1 MPITRRRL
9 MSVTSTAAVMA
20 GLGVPALG
28 GAAPTTL
35 RVAAFVPE
43 KSFGVSRVIKPWMAA
58 VEKDVGAEIKLQGFW
73 GGTLGKD
80 PFKQFELV
88 KNGVADVAWVLP
100 GYTPGQFPQMQVFE
114 LPALFEN
121 AVEAGVVGWRL
132 YEKGLLKGFDGVRA
146 LTIFATEPMALW
158 MREPIASLEDL
169 RGKKIRSPG
178 AVHAR
183 WLEAFGA
190 SAETMDSPEMNEMLN
205 RKTLDGAIQGSTGM
219 KTYKSL
225 GLVKQDYRVA
235 MGVIPFLLLVNEKR
249 WNSLP
254 EGVRAAMLKHGGEA
268 SAVAGGKAYEEAGA
282 GILKELRGEGR
293 VTITEPTA
301 TQLQSWTPRNESVQQ
316 WWSDK
321 SPDGAS
327 LMTEVRAQLKAVRG
341 R

>member
-9 MSVTSTAAVMA
+9 MSATSAAATLA
-20 GLGVPALG
+20 GLGVPRLG
-28 GAAPTTL
+28 LAAPTTL

-58 VEKDVGAEIKLQGFW
+58 VEKDIGSELRLQGFW

-88 KNGVADVAWVLP
+88 RNGVADVAWVLP
-100 GYTPGQFPQMQVFE
+100 GYTPGQFPEMQVFE

-121 AVEAGVVGWRL
+121 AIEAGVVGWRL

-146 LTIFATEPMALW
+146 ITIFATEPMGLW
-158 MREPIASLEDL
+158 MREPIASLDDL

-249 WNSLP
+249 WNSLS
-254 EGVRAAMLKHGGEA
+254 ESARKAMIQHGGES

-282 GILKELRGEGR
+282 GIVKELRTEGR
-293 VTITEPTA
+293 MTITEPTPA
-301 TQLQSWTPRNESVQQ
+301 QLQAWAPRNEAVQQ

-321 SPDGAS
+321 SPGGSAI
-327 LMTEVRAQLKAVRG
+327 MAEVRAQLKAVRG

>member
-1 MPITRRRL
+1 MSITRRRL
-9 MSVTSTAAVMA
+9 ISATSAAATLA
-20 GLGVPALG
+20 GLGAPALG
-28 GAAPTTL
+28 LAAPTTL

-58 VEKDVGAEIKLQGFW
+58 VEKDVGSEVKLQGFW
-73 GGTLGKD
+73 GGSLGKD

-100 GYTPGQFPQMQVFE
+100 GYTPGQFPEMQVFE

-146 LTIFATEPMALW
+146 ITIFATEPMGLW
-158 MREPIASLEDL
+158 MREPIASLDDL

-249 WNSLP
+249 WNSLS
-254 EGVRAAMLKHGGEA
+254 EGARKAMIQRGGEA

-282 GILKELRGEGR
+282 DIVKELRAEGR
-293 VTITEPTA
+293 MTITEPTA
-301 TQLQSWTPRNESVQQ
+301 AQLKGWAPRNEAVQQ

-321 SPDGAS
+321 SPGGSAI
-327 LMTEVRAQLKAVRG
+327 MAEVRAQLKAVRG